1 MTRFANAS
9 FIVILLCVITNTVD
23 VLRAAAVTY
32 LPFVL
37 LFLAGSP
44 VSIMAK
50 SRGEIGLFN
59 LWTASPQEPRFESY
73 ALHYIPLLVGAVL
86 LFIRIGRRVDE
97 KTMWRKVTI
106 VFAAQTGLAAAAV
119 EFMWNNVG
127 EWSDEKKT
135 IVVTVVVPLVVEV
148 ALTICRF
155 TTRSLKLQHE
165 ASSWAFNGFIFCV
178 KNVHTRLLITLI
190 EDPLL
195 AFVAALLPIPNNY
208 FNEDRDRYLYRA
220 FWRLKGWY
228 TSSVT
233 PFEDPTQRTRNWTL
247 RLRNLHVE
255 TTFDIICIL
264 VACFFVWSFDIS
276 IDGTTSPTAA
286 QLLPTLGMQLVVECL
301 QSLSTCLWYEVAVQ
315 QPAMSVPLVRM
326 RGWSVIVTIM
336 ATTMWCSAVAEIAP
350 RALGRIAGSTVGWV
364 FLRSNVIEQICAPP
378 VNEINCTSLCERFP
392 DAIFFSSYARCPGSG

>member
-1 MTRFANAS
+1 VAAVSVGAWHAEKMRTDLPDVSASFEAFEKLVEVRSHTSLVAEMLKDILTRFANAS

-165 ASSWAFNGFIFCV
+165 ASSWAFNGCTFLS
-178 KNVHTRLLITLI
+178 R
-190 EDPLL
+190 
-195 AFVAALLPIPNNY
+195 Y
-208 FNEDRDRYLYRA
+208 FGLGA
-220 FWRLKGWY
+220 
-228 TSSVT
+228 
-233 PFEDPTQRTRNWTL
+233 TL
-247 RLRNLHVE
+247 RLTDVSCRCDAIWQL
-255 TTFDIICIL
+255 
-264 VACFFVWSFDIS
+264 FFV
-276 IDGTTSPTAA
+276 
-286 QLLPTLGMQLVVECL
+286 
-301 QSLSTCLWYEVAVQ
+301 
-315 QPAMSVPLVRM
+315 
-326 RGWSVIVTIM
+326 
-336 ATTMWCSAVAEIAP
+336 
-350 RALGRIAGSTVGWV
+350 
-364 FLRSNVIEQICAPP
+364 
-378 VNEINCTSLCERFP
+378 
-392 DAIFFSSYARCPGSG
+392 